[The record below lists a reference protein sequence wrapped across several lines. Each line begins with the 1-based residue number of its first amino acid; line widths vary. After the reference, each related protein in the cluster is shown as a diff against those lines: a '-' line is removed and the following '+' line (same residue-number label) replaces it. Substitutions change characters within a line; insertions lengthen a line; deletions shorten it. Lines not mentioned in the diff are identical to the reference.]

1 LAAYGEACERRNAA
15 GDGGVGGVEDE
26 EMEGGKERWFGGEF
40 GGEDSGED
48 ERMAQ
53 RDEEEGDR
61 EKDSLF
67 GGF

>member
-1 LAAYGEACERRNAA
+1 MARLAAYGEACERRNAA
-15 GDGGVGGVEDE
+15 GDGGVEDE

-53 RDEEEGDR
+53 RDEEEGDG